1 MLIGYNIHTTASE
14 GVDKGLIDA
23 GIEATSRA
31 MAACAYVRCLEDSNI
46 PATACQREDARQW
59 ATEELKRLR
68 DISGMVARMVAQH
81 VGGVDAQT
89 VTVDFVS
96 GAVIFYGGVD
106 AETITDKLRCDT
118 TTVLNRSL
126 DRELDIAEVYGIEP
140 PAEVDAAEVAAMKQ
154 IEEECEP
161 LDAQLEQLAAD
172 GDESLGKVRC
182 GDGKDIAAQIIA
194 LNERHSELDK
204 VARSKRRR
212 WMYERYR
219 QEVDG

>member
-1 MLIGYNIHTTASE
+1 MLMQYNMYRDPAEHINRS
-14 GVDKGLIDA
+14 LIDS
-23 GIEATSRA
+23 GIDATAQA

-46 PATACQREDARQW
+46 PSTACQREDARQW
-59 ATEELKRLR
+59 ATAELKRLR

-106 AETITDKLRCDT
+106 AETITDKLRRDT
-118 TTVLNRSL
+118 TTALNHSI
-126 DRELDIAEVYGIEP
+126 DRELDIAEAYGIEP

-172 GDESLGKVRC
+172 GDEALGKIRRGV
-182 GDGKDIAAQIIA
+182 GKEISDRLIA
-194 LNERHSELDK
+194 LNEKHSELDR

-212 WMYERYR
+212 WMYERYC
-219 QEVDG
+219 QEVRE